1 MAILLFVGHADV
13 SHLPLAL
20 LLVFGAAKVLAEM
33 CERLGQPGIVGEILA
48 GVLIG
53 PSVLNLV
60 QPDQVLLA
68 LAQIGVMFLLFRV
81 GLDVKAS
88 ELVRVGPTALVVAI
102 LGVAIP
108 FAVGCAI
115 MTTVRAS
122 WIEAFFMGASLV
134 ATSVG
139 VTARVLAGRGLL
151 QERASQV
158 ILAAAVIDDVLGLLV
173 LAFVSSLAEGH
184 VHVAGLI
191 TTSIVAAGFTL
202 LVAKYGTRTLRHVMP
217 KIEVRLRTGEAQ
229 FNLALI
235 VLFGLSV
242 LAVWLGV
249 ATIVGAFLAGMA
261 LSETVESRVHDLAQ
275 GVTELLVPFFLAGV
289 GLNLDVSVFQS
300 RRTILLS
307 VAVVIAAILSKSI
320 GCGIGAWRLG
330 RMDMLRIG
338 VGMVP
343 RGEVGMVVAQ
353 IGLSLGAIT
362 KPLYAVVV
370 LMTVITTVVAPPML
384 KYAYRGCRPGL
395 TEERF
400 SLS

>member
-1 MAILLFVGHADV
+1 MGSADV
-13 SHLPLAL
+13 AHLPLAL
-20 LLVFGAAKVLAEM
+20 LLVFGAAKVMAEI

-53 PSVLNLV
+53 PSVLNWV

-88 ELVRVGPTALVVAI
+88 ELIRVGPTALLVAI

-108 FAVGCAI
+108 FAIGCII
-115 MTTVRAS
+115 MTTVHAS
-122 WIEAFFMGASLV
+122 WIEAFFVGASLV

-139 VTARVLAGRGLL
+139 VTARVLASRGLL

-173 LAFVSSLAEGH
+173 LAFVTSLAERR
-184 VHVAGLI
+184 VNIAGLI
-191 TTSIVAAGFTL
+191 TSSILAAGFTVV
-202 LVAKYGTRTLRHVMP
+202 VAKFGTRTLQRVIP
-217 KIEVRLRTGEAQ
+217 RVEKKLTAGETQ

-249 ATIVGAFLAGMA
+249 ATIVGAFLAGLA
-261 LSETVESRVHDLAQ
+261 LSETVNRRVYDLAQ
-275 GVTELLVPFFLAGV
+275 GVTELLVPFFLAGI
-289 GLNLDVSVFQS
+289 GLNLDVSVF
-300 RRTILLS
+300 RDRATILLCL
-307 VAVVIAAILSKSI
+307 VVVVAAILSKLI
-320 GCGIGAWRLG
+320 ACGIGAWRLG
-330 RMDMLRIG
+330 GMDMLRVG

-353 IGLSLGAIT
+353 IGLSLGVINKAV
-362 KPLYAVVV
+362 YAVVV
-370 LMTVITTVVAPPML
+370 FMTVVTTLVAPPLL
-384 KYAYRGCRPGL
+384 KYAYRDCRPRL
-395 TEERF
+395 PEEEFR
-400 SLS
+400 LS

>member
-1 MAILLFVGHADV
+1 MSEV
-13 SHLPLAL
+13 
-20 LLVFGAAKVLAEM
+20 

-88 ELVRVGPTALVVAI
+88 ELVRVGPTALLVAI
-102 LGVAIP
+102 LGVVIP
-108 FAVGCAI
+108 FAIGCAI
-115 MTTVRAS
+115 MKTVRAS
-122 WIEAFFMGASLV
+122 WVEAFFVGASLV

-139 VTARVLAGRGLL
+139 VTAHVLASRGLL
-151 QERASQV
+151 QERASRV

-173 LAFVSSLAEGH
+173 LAFVSSLARGQ

-191 TTSIVAAGFTL
+191 TTSVVAAGFTV
-202 LVAKYGTRTLRHVMP
+202 LVAKYGTRTLGRVIP
-217 KIEVRLRTGEAQ
+217 RIEKKLRAGETQ

-235 VLFGLSV
+235 VLFGLSF

-261 LSETVESRVHDLAQ
+261 LSETVGERVHDLAQ

-289 GLNLDVSVFQS
+289 GLNLDVSVF
-300 RRTILLS
+300 RARDTILLS
-307 VAVVIAAILSKSI
+307 VVVIVAAVLSKLI
-320 GCGIGAWRLG
+320 GCGIGALHLG
-330 RMDMLRIG
+330 RMDMLRVG

-353 IGLSLGAIT
+353 IGLSLGVIT

-370 LMTVITTVVAPPML
+370 LMTVVTTLVAPPML
-384 KYAYRGCRPGL
+384 KYAYRDCQPGL
-395 TEERF
+395 AEEKF
-400 SLS
+400 TLS

>member
-1 MAILLFVGHADV
+1 MP
-13 SHLPLAL
+13 LPLAL
-20 LLVFGAAKVLAEM
+20 LLVFGAAKIMAEI

-53 PSVLNLV
+53 PSVLNWV
-60 QPDQVLLA
+60 QQDQVLLA

-88 ELVRVGPTALVVAI
+88 ELVQVGPTALLVAI
-102 LGVAIP
+102 LGVVIP
-108 FAVGCAI
+108 FAIGCAI
-115 MTTVRAS
+115 MKTIRAS
-122 WIEAFFMGASLV
+122 WIEAFFVGASLV

-139 VTARVLAGRGLL
+139 VTARVLASRGLL
-151 QERASQV
+151 RERASQV

-191 TTSIVAAGFTL
+191 TTSILAAGFTL
-202 LVAKYGTRTLRHVMP
+202 LIAKYGTRTLGRVIP
-217 KIEVRLRTGEAQ
+217 RLEEKLRSGETQ

-235 VLFGLSV
+235 VLFGLSF

-261 LSETVESRVHDLAQ
+261 LSEAVGERVHDLAQ

-289 GLNLDVSVFQS
+289 GLNLDVSVFRS
-300 RRTILLS
+300 RDTILLS
-307 VAVVIAAILSKSI
+307 SVIIVAAIVSKLI
-320 GCGIGAWRLG
+320 GCGIGALHLG
-330 RMDMLRIG
+330 RMDMLRVG
-338 VGMVP
+338 VGMIP

-353 IGLSLGAIT
+353 IGLTLGVIT

-370 LMTVITTVVAPPML
+370 LMTVVTTVVAPPML
-384 KYAYRGCRPGL
+384 KYAYRDCRPGL
-395 TEERF
+395 AEEKF

>member
-1 MAILLFVGHADV
+1 VV
-13 SHLPLAL
+13 NLPLAL
-20 LLVFGAAKVLAEM
+20 LIVFGTAKILAEI

-53 PSVLNLV
+53 PSLLNWV

-68 LAQIGVMFLLFRV
+68 LAEIGVMFLLFRV
-81 GLDVKAS
+81 GLEVKAS
-88 ELVRVGPTALVVAI
+88 ELIQVGPTALLVAI

-108 FAVGCAI
+108 FGIGSAI
-115 MTTVRAS
+115 MTSVRAS
-122 WIEAFFMGASLV
+122 WVESFFVGASLV

-139 VTARVLAGRGLL
+139 VTARVLASRGLL
-151 QERASQV
+151 QERASRV

-173 LAFVSSLAEGH
+173 LAFVSSLAERQ
-184 VHVAGLI
+184 VHIAGLI
-191 TTSIVAAGFTL
+191 TTSIVAAGFTV
-202 LVAKYGTRTLRHVMP
+202 LVAKYGTRTVQRVLPR
-217 KIEVRLRTGEAQ
+217 IEERLRAGETQ

-235 VLFGLSV
+235 VLFSLSV

-261 LSETVESRVHDLAQ
+261 LSESVDRRVHDLAQ
-275 GVTELLVPFFLAGV
+275 GVTELLVPFFLAGI
-289 GLNLDVSVFQS
+289 GLNLDVSVF
-300 RRTILLS
+300 RNRNTVLLS
-307 VAVVIAAILSKSI
+307 LAVIVAAILSKLI

-353 IGLSLGAIT
+353 IGLTLGVINKAI
-362 KPLYAVVV
+362 YAVVV
-370 LMTVITTVVAPPML
+370 LMTVVTTLAAPPML
-384 KYAYRGCRPGL
+384 KYAYRDCRPGL
-395 TEERF
+395 SEETF

>member
-1 MAILLFVGHADV
+1 MLLTGSADAA
-13 SHLPLAL
+13 HLPLAL
-20 LLVFGAAKVLAEM
+20 LLVFGAAKILAEI

-53 PSVLNLV
+53 PSVLNWV
-60 QPDQVLLA
+60 QPDQTLLA

-88 ELVRVGPTALVVAI
+88 ELVRVGPTALLVAI

-108 FAVGCAI
+108 FAIGCAI

-122 WIEAFFMGASLV
+122 WIEAFFVGASLV

-139 VTARVLAGRGLL
+139 VTAQVLASRGLL
-151 QERASQV
+151 RERASQV

-173 LAFVSSLAEGH
+173 LAFVSSLAEGR
-184 VHVAGLI
+184 VNVAGLI
-191 TTSIVAAGFTL
+191 TTSVVAAGFTL
-202 LVAKYGTRTLRHVMP
+202 LVAKYGTRTMGRVIPRIQNKLRA
-217 KIEVRLRTGEAQ
+217 GETQ

-235 VLFGLSV
+235 VLFGLSF

-261 LSETVESRVHDLAQ
+261 LSESVDRRVHDLAQ
-275 GVTELLVPFFLAGV
+275 GVTELLVPFFLAGI
-289 GLNLDVSVFQS
+289 GLNLDVSVF
-300 RRTILLS
+300 RNRDTILLS
-307 VAVVIAAILSKSI
+307 LAVIVAAIFSKLI
-320 GCGIGAWRLG
+320 GCGMGAWSLG
-330 RMDMLRIG
+330 RMDMLRVG

-353 IGLSLGAIT
+353 IGLSLGVIT

-370 LMTVITTVVAPPML
+370 LMTVVTTVVAPPML
-384 KYAYRGCRPGL
+384 KYAYRDCRPGFA
-395 TEERF
+395 EETF

>member
-1 MAILLFVGHADV
+1 M
-13 SHLPLAL
+13 
-20 LLVFGAAKVLAEM
+20 LVFGAAKVMAEI

-53 PSVLNLV
+53 PSVLNWV

-68 LAQIGVMFLLFRV
+68 LAQIGVMFLLFHI

-88 ELVRVGPTALVVAI
+88 ELVRVGPTALLVAI

-108 FAVGCAI
+108 FAIGCAI
-115 MTTVRAS
+115 MTTIRAS
-122 WIEAFFMGASLV
+122 WIEAFFVGASLV

-139 VTARVLAGRGLL
+139 VTARVLAARGLL
-151 QERASQV
+151 QERASRV

-202 LVAKYGTRTLRHVMP
+202 LVAKYGTRTFRRVIPRIEEKLRA
-217 KIEVRLRTGEAQ
+217 GETQ

-235 VLFGLSV
+235 VLFGLSF

-261 LSETVESRVHDLAQ
+261 LSETVDRRVHDLAQ

-289 GLNLDVSVFQS
+289 GLNLDISVFRS
-300 RRTILLS
+300 RDTVLLS
-307 VAVVIAAILSKSI
+307 LVVVIAAILSKLI
-320 GCGIGAWRLG
+320 GCGIGALHLG
-330 RMDMLRIG
+330 RMDMLRVG

-353 IGLSLGAIT
+353 IGLSLGVIT

-370 LMTVITTVVAPPML
+370 LMTVVTTLVAPPML
-384 KYAYRGCRPGL
+384 KYAYRDCRPGL
-395 TEERF
+395 AEEKF

>member
-1 MAILLFVGHADV
+1 
-13 SHLPLAL
+13 LAL
-20 LLVFGAAKVLAEM
+20 LLVFGAAKAMSEV

-88 ELVRVGPTALVVAI
+88 ELVRVGPTALLVAI
-102 LGVAIP
+102 LGVVIP
-108 FAVGCAI
+108 FAIGCAI
-115 MTTVRAS
+115 MKTVRAS
-122 WIEAFFMGASLV
+122 WVEAFFVGASLV

-139 VTARVLAGRGLL
+139 VTAHVLASRGLL
-151 QERASQV
+151 QERASRV

-173 LAFVSSLAEGH
+173 LAFVSSLARGQ

-191 TTSIVAAGFTL
+191 TTSVVAAGFTV
-202 LVAKYGTRTLRHVMP
+202 LVAKYGTRTLGRVIP
-217 KIEVRLRTGEAQ
+217 RIEKKLRAGETQ

-235 VLFGLSV
+235 VLFGLSF

-261 LSETVESRVHDLAQ
+261 LSETVGERVHDLAQ

-289 GLNLDVSVFQS
+289 GLNLDVSVF
-300 RRTILLS
+300 RARYTILLS
-307 VAVVIAAILSKSI
+307 VVVIVAAVLSKLI
-320 GCGIGAWRLG
+320 GCGIGALHLG
-330 RMDMLRIG
+330 RMDMLRVG

-353 IGLSLGAIT
+353 IGLSLGVIT

-370 LMTVITTVVAPPML
+370 LMTVVTTLVAPPML
-384 KYAYRGCRPGL
+384 KYAYRDCQPGL
-395 TEERF
+395 AEEKF
-400 SLS
+400 TLS

>member
-1 MAILLFVGHADV
+1 MA
-13 SHLPLAL
+13 LPLAL
-20 LLVFGAAKVLAEM
+20 LLVFGAAKIMAEI

-53 PSVLNLV
+53 PSVLNWV
-60 QPDQVLLA
+60 QQDQVLLA

-88 ELVRVGPTALVVAI
+88 ELVQVGPTALLVAI
-102 LGVAIP
+102 LGVVIP
-108 FAVGCAI
+108 FAIGCAI
-115 MTTVRAS
+115 MKTIRAS
-122 WIEAFFMGASLV
+122 WIEAFFVGASLV

-139 VTARVLAGRGLL
+139 VTARVLASRGLL
-151 QERASQV
+151 RERASQV

-191 TTSIVAAGFTL
+191 TTSILAAGFTL
-202 LVAKYGTRTLRHVMP
+202 LIAKYGTRTLGRVIP
-217 KIEVRLRTGEAQ
+217 RLEEKLRSGETQ

-235 VLFGLSV
+235 VLFGLSF

-261 LSETVESRVHDLAQ
+261 LSEAVGERVHDLAQ

-289 GLNLDVSVFQS
+289 GLNLDVSVFRS
-300 RRTILLS
+300 RDTILLS
-307 VAVVIAAILSKSI
+307 SVIIVAAIVSKLI
-320 GCGIGAWRLG
+320 GCGIGALHLG
-330 RMDMLRIG
+330 RMDMLRVG
-338 VGMVP
+338 VGMIP

-353 IGLSLGAIT
+353 IGLTLGVIT

-370 LMTVITTVVAPPML
+370 LMTVVTTVVAPPML
-384 KYAYRGCRPGL
+384 KYAYRDCRPGL
-395 TEERF
+395 AEEKF

>member
-1 MAILLFVGHADV
+1 MAP
-13 SHLPLAL
+13 LPLAL
-20 LLVFGAAKVLAEM
+20 LLVFGAAKVMAEI

-53 PSVLNLV
+53 PSVLNWV

-88 ELVRVGPTALVVAI
+88 ELVRVGPTALLVAT
-102 LGVAIP
+102 LGVVIP
-108 FAVGCAI
+108 FAIGCAI
-115 MTTVRAS
+115 MKSIHAS
-122 WIEAFFMGASLV
+122 WVEAFFVGASLV

-139 VTARVLAGRGLL
+139 VTARVLASRGLL
-151 QERASQV
+151 QERASRV

-173 LAFVSSLAEGH
+173 LAFISSLAEGH

-191 TTSIVAAGFTL
+191 TTSVVAAGFTI
-202 LVAKYGTRTLRHVMP
+202 LVAKYGTRTLGRVIP
-217 KIEVRLRTGEAQ
+217 TIEEKLRAGETQ

-235 VLFGLSV
+235 VLFGLSF

-261 LSETVESRVHDLAQ
+261 LSESVGERVHDLAQ

-289 GLNLDVSVFQS
+289 GLNLDVSVF
-300 RRTILLS
+300 RTRDTVLLS
-307 VAVVIAAILSKSI
+307 LVIIFAAILSKLI
-320 GCGIGAWRLG
+320 GCGIGAAHLG
-330 RMDMLRIG
+330 RMDMLRVG

-353 IGLSLGAIT
+353 IGLSLGVIT

-370 LMTVITTVVAPPML
+370 LMTVVTTVVAPPML
-384 KYAYRGCRPGL
+384 KYAYRDCQPGL
-395 TEERF
+395 AEEKF

>member
-1 MAILLFVGHADV
+1 MAEI
-13 SHLPLAL
+13 
-20 LLVFGAAKVLAEM
+20 

-53 PSVLNLV
+53 PSVLNWV

-68 LAQIGVMFLLFRV
+68 LAQIGVMFLLFRI

-88 ELVRVGPTALVVAI
+88 ELVQVGPTALLVAI
-102 LGVAIP
+102 LGVVIP

-115 MTTVRAS
+115 MKTIQAS
-122 WIEAFFMGASLV
+122 WVEAFFVGASLV

-139 VTARVLAGRGLL
+139 VTAQVLASRGLV
-151 QERASQV
+151 QERASRV

-191 TTSIVAAGFTL
+191 TTSVVAAGFTI
-202 LVAKYGTRTLRHVMP
+202 LVAKYGTRTLRRVIP
-217 KIEVRLRTGEAQ
+217 RIEEKLRAGETQ

-235 VLFGLSV
+235 VLFGLSF

-261 LSETVESRVHDLAQ
+261 LSESVGERVHDLAQ

-289 GLNLDVSVFQS
+289 GLNLDVSVFRTQD
-300 RRTILLS
+300 TILLS
-307 VAVVIAAILSKSI
+307 LVVTIAAILSKLI
-320 GCGIGAWRLG
+320 GCGIGALHLG
-330 RMDMLRIG
+330 RMDMFRVG

-353 IGLSLGAIT
+353 IGLSLGVIT

-370 LMTVITTVVAPPML
+370 LMTVVTTVVAPPML
-384 KYAYRGCRPGL
+384 KYAYRDCRPGL
-395 TEERF
+395 AEEKF

>member
-1 MAILLFVGHADV
+1 LFGASADV
-13 SHLPLAL
+13 AALPLAL
-20 LLVFGAAKVLAEM
+20 LLVFGVAKIMAEI

-53 PSVLNLV
+53 PSVLNWV
-60 QPDQVLLA
+60 QPDQVLMA

-88 ELVRVGPTALVVAI
+88 ELVQVGPTALLVAI
-102 LGVAIP
+102 LGVVIP
-108 FAVGCAI
+108 FAIGCAI
-115 MTTVRAS
+115 MKTIRAS
-122 WIEAFFMGASLV
+122 WVEAFFVGASLV

-139 VTARVLAGRGLL
+139 VTARVLASRGLVR
-151 QERASQV
+151 ERASRV

-191 TTSIVAAGFTL
+191 TTSIVAAGFTVV
-202 LVAKYGTRTLRHVMP
+202 VAKYGTRTLGSVIPR
-217 KIEVRLRTGEAQ
+217 IEEKLRAGETQ
-229 FNLALI
+229 FNVALI
-235 VLFGLSV
+235 VLFGLSF
-242 LAVWLGV
+242 LAVWVGV

-261 LSETVESRVHDLAQ
+261 LSESVGKRVHDLAQ

-289 GLNLDVSVFQS
+289 GLNLDISVFRS
-300 RRTILLS
+300 ADTLLLS
-307 VAVVIAAILSKSI
+307 GVVIVAAILTKLI
-320 GCGIGAWRLG
+320 GCGIGALRLG
-330 RMDMLRIG
+330 YTDMLRVG

-353 IGLSLGAIT
+353 IGLSLGVIT
-362 KPLYAVVV
+362 KALYGVVV
-370 LMTVITTVVAPPML
+370 LMTVVTTVVAPPML
-384 KYAYRGCRPGL
+384 KYAYRNCRPGL
-395 TEERF
+395 AEEKF